1 MVIVQVIIDEQT
13 GRKHLEVS
21 NYLLKREDATDRE
34 FALAQA
40 LGSVYLKFIKDFA
53 KAINAKVKTKEIKGK

>member
-1 MVIVQVIIDEQT
+1 MVIVQVIIDNQPEKGQ
-13 GRKHLEVS
+13 LEVN

-40 LGSVYLKFIKDFA
+40 LESVYLKFIKDFA
-53 KAINAKVKTKEIKGK
+53 KAINAKVKTKKIKGK